1 MSISKEDRDRI
12 TESIRAAEAKTSG
25 EIVCVL
31 AETST
36 RSTASPVFIAAAV
49 ALILPWLLTAFT
61 AMTVFQILSLQVV
74 VFLALLML
82 LCVPRVRVALMPRRA
97 RRAIAYQVAMEQFV
111 SRGLARNRNQ
121 SGVLIFVSLAE
132 RYARI
137 IVGTEIAARVQTLR
151 AGRKVLGK
159 LHRLNARTEAPLVVV
174 DDADAPHAARR
185 FGAIMAGWKSFAS
198 CGSERWINLRR

>member
-61 AMTVFQILSLQVV
+61 AMTVFQILSMQVV

-137 IVGTEIAARVQTLR
+137 IVGTEIAARVPQ
-151 AGRKVLGK
+151 GRWQ
-159 LHRLNARTEAPLVVV
+159 AAV
-174 DDADAPHAARR
+174 DALLAHMRNGLIADGFIAAIEMCEQELAKH
-185 FGAIMAGWKSFAS
+185 FPAS
-198 CGSERWINLRR
+198 AADRNEFPDRIYLI